1 MITIPQLE
9 VHEFLKVIDLMQSPV
24 IVVGSMD
31 TIAYARNLMLK
42 EKVSRLIV
50 VEGDTPVGT
59 LTRRDII
66 KSLRNYKMRKREFE
80 SIIVNEI
87 MHTPVRTLYEKDSI
101 TDAARKMVSNNI
113 KGLPVVDSKG
123 ELVGI
128 ITKTDLTKYFSE
140 NFQGKFKVKEIAQ
153 SIDDIPTM
161 HSSHTV
167 FHAMDIM
174 EEASTDR
181 IIVIDNSKPIG
192 IITETD
198 LSFIR
203 QQKSG
208 DSFRKVNRNEIKTVS
223 PTRVYLLPTAADVMT
238 LDPVVVNGSEDA
250 AIAAGDLIKDG
261 IGGMPV
267 VNKKGDLVGMITKF
281 DFVKAL
287 AKEA

>member
-1 MITIPQLE
+1 VQKILI
-9 VHEFLKVIDLMQSPV
+9 VKDLMQSPV
-24 IVVGSMD
+24 IVVRSVD
-31 TIAYARNLMLK
+31 TIAHARNLMLR

-50 VEGDTPVGT
+50 VEGERPVGT

-66 KSLRNYKMRKREFE
+66 RSLRNYRMRKREFE
-80 SIIVNEI
+80 YILVSEV
-87 MHTPVRTLYEKDSI
+87 MRTPARTLNEEDSV
-101 TDAARKMVSNNI
+101 TDAARRMVSNNI
-113 KGLPVVDSKG
+113 KGLPVVDG
-123 ELVGI
+123 RGQLVGI
-128 ITKTDLTKYFSE
+128 ITKTDLTRYFSE
-140 NFQGKFKVKEIAQ
+140 NFQGRFKVKEISQ
-153 SIDDIPTM
+153 GREGMPVL

-167 FHAMDIM
+167 FRAMDIM

-181 IIVIDNSKPIG
+181 IIVIDDSKPIG

-208 DSFRKVNRNEIKTVS
+208 NSFRRGNRRDAEAVS
-223 PTRVYLLPTAADVMT
+223 PTRIYLLPTAADVMT
-238 LDPVVVNGSEDA
+238 LDPVVVNESEDA
-250 AIAAGDLIKDG
+250 AIAAGSLIKDG

-281 DFVKAL
+281 DFVKVL